1 VTRRSTSA
9 GLSRSDTGERM
20 PGSDGLHDYVL
31 VRSGCDVDR
40 FLKTLHSRCWL
51 WGLGWMMVGAGG
63 QLLERSIV
71 DRMVG
76 GAERLVFEG
85 GPICEPPIEQDAE
98 SRRPAAFDGDA
109 LDTLLAC
116 PPLTIVEK
124 SRLDELRAKERYRLA
139 PEAAE
144 VRGKFI
150 DQRAQ
155 RLIAR
160 TGMSEPEAKRII
172 ARQCDGILR
181 PDIELPFD
189 DPELVGKTVADVLTD
204 PERFVGATLSDPLE
218 GPEYGTC
225 KAMIMRRPNGALWI
239 HSFAH
244 GRTIYELKPDARAAR
259 VAVEQAHDPDKT
271 FLDLALSGDL
281 DEAEIEHLRN
291 QAAKRSGSGKR
302 MLSNMLKEAR
312 KERNA
317 ENARVERELRA
328 AARTDPRPIIPSP
341 SKDAPWLPL
350 MSVINEPLA
359 ASNQPPWRD
368 IDGDTTTARMLRIPN
383 MHAFTKDTENS
394 LPPPEQWV
402 LSKMDE
408 MQTAEMIERYID
420 FFNFKTGMSVHLGTP
435 FVRHYMN
442 RQDNALKTLVA
453 ISTLPLVMPDG
464 EMLGPDGY
472 GFDAERGILF
482 KIPRALRD
490 IIPRREDC
498 TEDMVRKAMAFLCEE
513 WLCDVATDYTG
524 KCTIIAAAMT
534 VIERS
539 LLSDRPAF
547 FVTAGRRGGGKTTL
561 IIMLIM
567 AVTGVRPAAAAWA
580 TNEDE
585 RRKALLSYFMT
596 GTSYILWDNIARG
609 TQVGCPHIERSC
621 TSAYY
626 ADRRLGVS
634 EMVATAASTIHF
646 FTGNNIGPR
655 GDLASRSLHIRLDVD
670 RPDPENREFKHPD
683 PIGWTNNHRA
693 GILSALYTIMLG
705 NPQLNNSS
713 DDGAATR
720 FKMWWHLIGSAVEH
734 AAALCEPDVEYNF
747 QKLFLRQE
755 EDDVESSSLADALE
769 AVAAQ
774 WPGTFTAADVALVV
788 NNVFGDDL
796 STLLRE
802 VLFSGLSSA
811 PTQVSPRSMGRY
823 LKRHIDAPVQS
834 GKRVLALRAN
844 LDPVTKSLSY
854 HVSRKP
860 LEEA

>member
-1 VTRRSTSA
+1 
-9 GLSRSDTGERM
+9 
-20 PGSDGLHDYVL
+20 
-31 VRSGCDVDR
+31 
-40 FLKTLHSRCWL
+40 
-51 WGLGWMMVGAGG
+51 
-63 QLLERSIV
+63 
-71 DRMVG
+71 
-76 GAERLVFEG
+76 
-85 GPICEPPIEQDAE
+85 
-98 SRRPAAFDGDA
+98 
-109 LDTLLAC
+109 
-116 PPLTIVEK
+116 
-124 SRLDELRAKERYRLA
+124 
-139 PEAAE
+139 
-144 VRGKFI
+144 
-150 DQRAQ
+150 
-155 RLIAR
+155 
-160 TGMSEPEAKRII
+160 
-172 ARQCDGILR
+172 
-181 PDIELPFD
+181 
-189 DPELVGKTVADVLTD
+189 
-204 PERFVGATLSDPLE
+204 
-218 GPEYGTC
+218 
-225 KAMIMRRPNGALWI
+225 MIMRRPNGALWI

-259 VAVEQAHDPDKT
+259 AAVEQAHDPDKT
-271 FLDLALSGDL
+271 FLDLALLGDL

-291 QAAKRSGSGKR
+291 QAAKRSGSGKPI
-302 MLSNMLKEAR
+302 LSNMLKEAR
-312 KERNA
+312 KERDA

-328 AARTDPRPIIPSP
+328 AARNDPRPIIAAP

-359 ASNQPPWRD
+359 ASAQPPWRD
-368 IDGDTTTARMLRIPN
+368 IDGDLTTARMLRIPN
-383 MHAFTKDTENS
+383 MHAFTSQKNTEMVNS

-420 FFNFKTGMSVHLGTP
+420 FFSFKSYQSVHLGMP

-464 EMLGPDGY
+464 TMLGPDGY

-498 TEDMVRKAMAFLCEE
+498 TEDMVRKAMAFLCDS
-513 WLCDVATDYTG
+513 WLCDVAADYPG

-561 IIMLIM
+561 INMLIM

-596 GTSYILWDNIARG
+596 GTPYILWDNIARG

-655 GDLASRSLHIRLDVD
+655 GDLASRSMHIRLNVD
-670 RPDPENREFKHPD
+670 RPDPENRKFEHPD
-683 PIGWTNNHRA
+683 PIGWTSNHRA
-693 GILSALYTIMLG
+693 GILAALYTIMLG
-705 NPQLNNSS
+705 NPELNRSP
-713 DDGAATR
+713 DDGAETR

-734 AAALCEPDVEYNF
+734 AAALCMPEVEINF
-747 QKLFLRQE
+747 QKMFLRQE
-755 EDDVESSSLADALE
+755 EDDVETSSLADALE
-769 AVAAQ
+769 AMAAQ
-774 WPGTFTAADVALVV
+774 WPRTFTAADVALVV
-788 NNVFGDDL
+788 NNVFGDDF

-834 GKRVLALRAN
+834 GKRVLTLRTHS
-844 LDPVTKSLSY
+844 DKSAGSVY
-854 HVSRKP
+854 HVAIQKI
-860 LEEA
+860 EGA